1 MNTNQRYQVWEI
13 RGADLT
19 LSPVHA
25 AAQGLIDGS
34 DRGVSLRFP
43 RFIRY
48 VCMYVCMGLGCQSTL
63 LCPAP
68 PYGRTR
74 PDKGVE
80 DATSVQQIADMY
92 LAAQAGHTRST
103 T

>member
-1 MNTNQRYQVWEI
+1 M
-13 RGADLT
+13 
-19 LSPVHA
+19 VHSGPA
-25 AAQGLIDGS
+25 
-34 DRGVSLRFP
+34 
-43 RFIRY
+43 
-48 VCMYVCMGLGCQSTL
+48 CQSTL
-63 LCPAP
+63 LYPARP
-68 PYGRTR
+68 PGPAYGRTR